1 MLDDSCHWTRREDVV
16 KLSPIPLSAQGGLN
30 LRRAD
35 LERSVNLPS
44 KGILGRNLEGF
55 NAHTILLI
63 MSHSSAARLEGD
75 PS

>member
-1 MLDDSCHWTRREDVV
+1 MSLDETQGYSETFAD
-16 KLSPIPLSAQGGLN
+16 PLSAQGGLN
-30 LRRAD
+30 LPRAD